1 MKVFMTQALEPE
13 GVAIL
18 ERVAEVV
25 SPSHLNPLTRED
37 FLSGI
42 ADADGVIL
50 VWHTEMMD
58 REAFERAPKVKVVVR
73 RGVGFDNIDVEEA
86 TRRGVYV
93 AVCPV
98 HVWTIADTAFG
109 LILCAARRLP
119 QADHFVRI
127 GQWTE
132 GGSWVAFKFMG
143 QDVHHST
150 LGIIGLGRIGQEVA
164 KRALGFEMKVM
175 YYDPVRRPDL
185 ESQLGIAFAPL
196 GELLAASDFVSLNC
210 ALNESTHHLINERTL
225 RLMKPTA
232 ILVNT
237 SRGPTV
243 DLEALYRALKEG
255 RLGGAGL
262 DVFEPEPVPSDH
274 PILTLENVVFTP
286 HLGTSTR
293 GSRIR
298 MAETAAR
305 GITSVL
311 LGEEPEFLLNPEVR
325 QVRPLRPRGTN

>member
-25 SPSHLNPLTRED
+25 SPPHLNPLSRKE

-58 REAFERAPKVKVVVR
+58 GDAFDAAPKLKVVVR
-73 RGVGFDNIDVEEA
+73 RGVGYDNIDVLEA

-98 HVWTIADTAFG
+98 HVSTIADTAFG
-109 LILCAARRLP
+109 LIMCAARRLP
-119 QADHFVRI
+119 QADHFVRT

-164 KRALGFEMKVM
+164 KRALGFEMKVI
-175 YYDPVRRPDL
+175 YFDTVRRPEL
-185 ESQLGIAFAPL
+185 ETQLGISFTPFE
-196 GELLAASDFVSLNC
+196 ELLRTSDFVSLNC
-210 ALNESTHHLINERTL
+210 ALNESTFHLINERTL

-243 DLEALYRALKEG
+243 DLEDLYRALKDG

-262 DVFEPEPVPSDH
+262 DVFEPEPVPADH
-274 PILTLENVVFTP
+274 PILALENVVFTP
-286 HLGTSTR
+286 HLGTSTMGVR
-293 GSRIR
+293 VR

-305 GITSVL
+305 GAVSVL

-325 QVRPLRPRGTN
+325 LVRPLRPRRTN